1 MAWDFNDIA
10 SYFRQYAGIDGL
22 SGAAFF
28 GEWAAADG
36 FDLSSYPAVRAN
48 VAPTEDAP
56 QNQADR
62 VWVKVNDG
70 AWQQL
75 SDIANVTNI
84 GIGTVSELQSGVQ
97 TTIVIKGWGAKSI
110 GFGYVLGIDT
120 TLAQIQADQTQAILL
135 VRGDIA
141 MDGAI
146 TQIITMDDPF
156 TSQDLTEINAWMGA
170 HGVTPTEF
178 RTKMGWA
185 STAEGQAWMTTHSR
199 REFLQLVHDR
209 WDV

>member
-1 MAWDFNDIA
+1 MAWDFNDIVN
-10 SYFRQYAGIDGL
+10 YFRQYAGIEGL

-28 GEWAAADG
+28 GEWSAENG
-36 FDLSSYPAVRAN
+36 FDLSNYPVVRAN

-56 QNQADR
+56 QNQSDR
-62 VWVKVNDG
+62 VWVKVSGG

-75 SDIANVTNI
+75 ANIPNVTNI
-84 GIGTVSELQSGVQ
+84 GIGSVSELQSGVQ
-97 TTIVIKGWGAKSI
+97 TTIVIKGWGAKGI
-110 GFGYVLGIDT
+110 GFGYVLGIGT

-141 MDGAI
+141 PDGTI

-156 TSQDLTEINAWMGA
+156 TASDLTAINAWMGA
-170 HGVTPTEF
+170 HNVTPTEF
-178 RTKMGWA
+178 RTKMGWV
-185 STAEGQAWMTTHSR
+185 STAEGQTWMTTHSR

-209 WDV
+209 WDS